1 MCMSSPLASS
11 RIELHSPTQVIPVHP
26 LSRSPSSDWNKWTE
40 LHNIHRE
47 EERADRL
54 DRKGRDHSDRDHPA
68 LAREERVQ
76 AILSQRIRTQYT
88 DRNKTYS
95 LRDSEI
101 YTLSEVGKFRVV
113 ATRDLAEFA
122 YNGDRSRVE
131 NDVESLVQQGL
142 IEETTIADPE
152 HNPTQVVTLTKEG
165 HKLLS
170 RGKVLSSDQAI
181 YHGLKKPKEAFHDA
195 DLYRLYYKVSDEIES
210 RGGRVLRVQ
219 LDYEMKKELYSR
231 LAYVPQ
237 DRSRDSETLRKEIA
251 ERYHLKAVSGR
262 IPIPDLRIEYVNQ
275 NENEIQRRDLE
286 LATEHYRPRGLSQ
299 KARAGFQ
306 IYARHGE
313 TDRLRRIRDDREL
326 SAAILGF

>member
-1 MCMSSPLASS
+1 MSRGFDGFEIDDSRGSDSDPGRDAARSS
-11 RIELHSPTQVIPVHP
+11 
-26 LSRSPSSDWNKWTE
+26 SSDWTKWTE
-40 LHNIHRE
+40 LHNIHRQ

-54 DRKGRDHSDRDHPA
+54 DREGRDRSERGRPPLPREDRV
-68 LAREERVQ
+68 R

-88 DRNKTYS
+88 DRNKTCS

-101 YTLSEVGKFRVV
+101 HTLSEVGKFRVV

-131 NDVESLVQQGL
+131 NDVESLVRQGL
-142 IEETTIADPE
+142 MRQATIADPE

-170 RGKVLSSDQAI
+170 RGKILPSSQAT
-181 YHGLKKPKEAFHDA
+181 YHGLKKPNEAFHDA
-195 DLYRLYYKVSDEIES
+195 DLYRLYHKVGDEIEN

-219 LDYEMKKELYSR
+219 LDYEMKRELYAR
-231 LAYVPQ
+231 LARASQ
-237 DRSRDSETLRKEIA
+237 DESRNLETLRKEIA
-251 ERYHLKAVSGR
+251 ERYHLKVVSGR
-262 IPIPDLRIEYVNQ
+262 IPIPDLRIEYVNE
-275 NENEIQRRDLE
+275 NENEIQRCDLE

>member
-1 MCMSSPLASS
+1 MSRGFDGFEIDDFRGSDFGPD
-11 RIELHSPTQVIPVHP
+11 RDV
-26 LSRSPSSDWNKWTE
+26 SRSPSADWSKWTE

-54 DRKGRDHSDRDHPA
+54 DRESTDRSNRDRPP

-76 AILSQRIRTQYT
+76 AILSQRTRTQYA
-88 DRNKTYS
+88 DRNKSYS

-101 YTLSEVGKFRVV
+101 HMLSEVGKFRVV
-113 ATRDLAEFA
+113 TVRDLAEFA
-122 YNGDRSRVE
+122 YYGDRARVE
-131 NDVESLVQQGL
+131 NDVESLVRQAVL
-142 IEETTIADPE
+142 KETTIADPE
-152 HNPTQVVTLTKEG
+152 HNPTQVVTLTMEG
-165 HKLLS
+165 RKVLS
-170 RGKVLSSDQAI
+170 RGKVLPSDQAT

-195 DLYRLYYKVSDEIES
+195 DLYPLYHKVSDEIES

-219 LDYEMKKELYSR
+219 LDYEMKKELYFC

-251 ERYHLKAVSGR
+251 DRYHLKIVSGK
-262 IPIPDLRIEYVNQ
+262 IPIPDLRIEYVNE
-275 NENEIQRRDLE
+275 NECEIQRRDLE